1 MERILF
7 QIIHRD
13 HPSFIATKFSQ
24 GKFDQPLAVG
34 VLLNFGPLAHNTGP
48 ISNFKNLN
56 LWNHRLMNH
65 DIVINISL
73 RDDKK
78 VTFCKT
84 RFAFLHTM
92 DELVHEP

>member
-1 MERILF
+1 
-7 QIIHRD
+7 
-13 HPSFIATKFSQ
+13 
-24 GKFDQPLAVG
+24 
-34 VLLNFGPLAHNTGP
+34 
-48 ISNFKNLN
+48 
-56 LWNHRLMNH
+56 LMNH